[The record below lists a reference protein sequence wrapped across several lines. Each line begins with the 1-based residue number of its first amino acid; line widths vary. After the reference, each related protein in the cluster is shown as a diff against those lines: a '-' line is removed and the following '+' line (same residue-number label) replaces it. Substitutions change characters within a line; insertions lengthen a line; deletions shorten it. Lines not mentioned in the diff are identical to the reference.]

1 MWRSTLERETKYMR
15 HTENLSETEYL
26 NAGDLIGIDDE
37 QANETLL
44 GELNK
49 MNPVDR
55 HVAMKKLFKTKP
67 TSHGSRLEF
76 EKHFIELPKHI
87 KEQLGQEKLRLSDM
101 LIYAIKPITGHVIK
115 MFREQD
121 IVQLSITNISK
132 SRLPKNRALLVSGI
146 YLLQG
151 QAPSLDDEGMMQTKF
166 SSIESVGAI
175 VNGEITFKV
184 NKKDFIAPGQ
194 SNHSFIGGSHKVP
207 LGYHKLDNPR
217 LIPDDT
223 EIELNIE
230 LGTIKDIPANTVLFA
245 GLHGTA
251 TIP

>member
-1 MWRSTLERETKYMR
+1 M
-15 HTENLSETEYL
+15 

-49 MNPVDR
+49 MNPAERNASV
-55 HVAMKKLFKTKP
+55 KKLFKTKP
-67 TSHGSRLEF
+67 TAQGSRLEF
-76 EKHFIELPKHI
+76 EKHFIELPQHI
-87 KEQLGQEKLRLSDM
+87 KEQLLQQKLRLSDM
-101 LIYAIKPITGHVIK
+101 LIYAIKPVTGHVTK
-115 MFREQD
+115 MFKEQD
-121 IVQLSITNISK
+121 IVRLGISNISK
-132 SRLPKNRALLVSGI
+132 SRLPKNMTLLVSGI

-151 QAPSLDDEGMMQTKF
+151 QAQSLEEEALMQTKF
-166 SSIESVGAI
+166 TSIESIGAI
-175 VNGEITFKV
+175 VNGEISFKV
-184 NKKDFIAPGQ
+184 NKKDLLTPGH
-194 SNHSFIGGSHKVP
+194 SNRGFIGGTTKSP
-207 LGYHKLDNPR
+207 IGYHKLDNPR

-230 LGTIKDIPANTVLFA
+230 LGTIKDIPPNTVLFA